1 MDQVCYGYGHIVMLH
16 DVAICKTPSR
26 NIVMPDACQWK
37 PSKFE
42 QLSDIHKERA
52 LKNAVEVSKHV
63 DNHGVIG
70 VDL

>member
-1 MDQVCYGYGHIVMLH
+1 MGTVWYGHIVMLH

-42 QLSDIHKERA
+42 QLSDIQKERV
-52 LKNAVEVSKHV
+52 LKNARQVSTHTII
-63 DNHGVIG
+63 NIGVIG